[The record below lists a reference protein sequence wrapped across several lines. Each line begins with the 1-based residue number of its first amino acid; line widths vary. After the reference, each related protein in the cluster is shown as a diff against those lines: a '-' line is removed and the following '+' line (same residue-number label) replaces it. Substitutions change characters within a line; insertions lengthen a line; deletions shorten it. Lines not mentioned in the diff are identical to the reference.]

1 MGREYCYLL
10 KTPPVRETEDN
21 NNNDIG
27 QIRTRVVSEQASLLQ
42 ALMAFWHAM
51 RKTGGDNPKFRLLTF
66 VDSIDS
72 VWRITKNLD
81 DAENNP
87 RKQLFQFRI
96 PRGRWDSAENIV
108 GNNNCP
114 KVRLEEAC
122 ESPPHQFFERC
133 GIYQQGECWW
143 SMGHSPDEFRRP
155 MRIVG
160 RISGYTKKSPFFPG
174 DDLSQWDCM

>member
-1 MGREYCYLL
+1 M
-10 KTPPVRETEDN
+10 RETEDN

-87 RKQLFQFRI
+87 ESSYFNFVFHVGVGIARRTLLGTI
-96 PRGRWDSAENIV
+96 IV
-108 GNNNCP
+108 R
-114 KVRLEEAC
+114 RL
-122 ESPPHQFFERC
+122 
-133 GIYQQGECWW
+133 G
-143 SMGHSPDEFRRP
+143 
-155 MRIVG
+155 
-160 RISGYTKKSPFFPG
+160 
-174 DDLSQWDCM
+174 